1 MSVPRL
7 PVFLAGATAIPTSLA
22 VAAVVAQLLRPI
34 SVDVPIEPGGLN
46 GWGMRWGVL
55 LAVFLATAAT
65 LGDRRLAS
73 PAQVIRMLALSVA
86 LLLGMA
92 AVAVLLSVVAARLGL
107 VGQSWGVSSRS
118 GYAARVA
125 TVTSLELLGLPVAL
139 WASVDLFRR
148 RGIRPPP
155 LPRTPHP
162 DAAGP
167 G

>member
-7 PVFLAGATAIPTSLA
+7 AVFLAGATALPTGLA

-34 SVDVPIEPGGLN
+34 SVDVPIEPGSLN

-55 LAVFLATAAT
+55 LAVFLTTAAT
-65 LGDRRLAS
+65 LDDRRLAS

-92 AVAVLLSVVAARLGL
+92 AVAVLLTVAAARLGL

-118 GYAARVA
+118 GYAARIA
-125 TVTSLELLGLPVAL
+125 TVSSLELLGLPVAL
-139 WASVDLFRR
+139 WAALVLVRR
-148 RGIRPPP
+148 REIRPPRL
-155 LPRTPHP
+155 LPSPHP
-162 DAAGP
+162 GAAGP